1 MGMSEFNVS
10 GRFKNRDGYA
20 PFETTIEAENENVAR
35 EHVLSQIGSRH
46 GVKRTGIELE
56 EVSQQ

>member
-1 MGMSEFNVS
+1 MSEFNVS

-20 PFETTIEAENENVAR
+20 SFETTIDAENENVAR

-56 EVSQQ
+56 EVSQR

>member
-1 MGMSEFNVS
+1 MSEFSVS
-10 GRFKNRDGYA
+10 GQFKNRDGYA
-20 PFETTIEAENENVAR
+20 SFETTVDAENENVAR

-56 EVSQQ
+56 EVTQR